1 MPPTGGRVYGRE
13 VKGLVDV
20 LSQNEIDALL
30 AALSSGEMDAEE
42 LKKEDTQRKIRS
54 YDFKRAVRFSKD
66 HIRSLTRIHENFAR
80 NLTTYFSA
88 QLRTF
93 VQISVVQ
100 VEQLP
105 YDEFIRSIPKMTV
118 LNIFEA
124 EPLEGRMVLEVH
136 PNVAYAMV
144 DRMLGGSGTAPL
156 KPGAL
161 TEIETIIMERI
172 FSRALENL
180 QEAWKTVFDLSP
192 RMEALETN
200 PQFMQIVSPNET
212 IALISLSTKIGDT
225 TGMINLCIPHVVI
238 EPIMSKL
245 SVHHW
250 FVSQKKARVP
260 EELEALRQRVT
271 RAQLPLIAELGQ
283 SQLTIREFL
292 SLAQGDVITLNK
304 ATKEGLAIRVGEN
317 LKFIGSPGMIKDR
330 IAVQIDEIV
339 TEGVEEFDE

>member
-1 MPPTGGRVYGRE
+1 M
-13 VKGLVDV
+13 VDV

-42 LKKEDTQRKIRS
+42 LKKEEKERKVRA

-80 NLTTYFSA
+80 YLTTYFSA

-93 VQISVVQ
+93 VQINVVQ

-105 YDEFIRSIPKMTV
+105 YDEFIRSIPKMTI

-124 EPLEGRMVLEVH
+124 EPLEGRMVLEVN
-136 PNVAYAMV
+136 PNVAFAMV
-144 DRMLGGSGTAPL
+144 DRMLGGQGTAPS
-156 KPGAL
+156 KITAL
-161 TEIETIIMERI
+161 TEIETIIMEKI
-172 FSRALENL
+172 FSRTFESL
-180 QEAWKTVFDLSP
+180 QEAWKTVADLTP

-238 EPIMSKL
+238 EPVMPRL

-250 FVSQKKARVP
+250 FVSQKKMRSPGEV
-260 EELEALRQRVT
+260 EILEQRVNK
-271 RAQLPLIAELGQ
+271 AKLPIVAELGE
-283 SQLTIREFL
+283 SSLSVREFL
-292 SLAQGDVITLNK
+292 DLAAGDVISLNK
-304 ATKEGLAIRVGEN
+304 RVDEGLRIKVGDK
-317 LKFIGSPGMIKDR
+317 LKFIGSPGSVKDR
-330 IAVQIDEIV
+330 LAVQIDEIV
-339 TEGVEEFDE
+339 SEGAEEDYDE

>member
-1 MPPTGGRVYGRE
+1 MRR
-13 VKGLVDV
+13 LVDV
-20 LSQNEIDALL
+20 LSQSEIDALL

-42 LKKEDTQRKIRS
+42 LKKEEAQKKVRA

-80 NLTTYFSA
+80 YLTTYFSA

-93 VQISVVQ
+93 VQINVVQ

-105 YDEFIRSIPKMTV
+105 YDEFIRSIPKMTI

-136 PNVAYAMV
+136 PNVAFAMV
-144 DRMLGGSGTAPL
+144 DRMLGGSGSAPS
-156 KPGAL
+156 KIGSL
-161 TEIETIIMERI
+161 TEIETIIMEKI
-172 FSRALENL
+172 FSRALESL
-180 QEAWKTVFDLSP
+180 QEAWKTIVELEP
-192 RMEALETN
+192 RLEALETN

-238 EPIMSKL
+238 EPVMSKL

-250 FVSQKKARVP
+250 FVSQKKTRAPDEVQH
-260 EELEALRQRVT
+260 LEQRVSK
-271 RAQLPLIAELGQ
+271 AKLPIVAELGT
-283 SQLTIREFL
+283 SRISVHEFL
-292 SLAQGDVITLNK
+292 NLAVGDVIMLNRS
-304 ATKEGLAIRVGEN
+304 TGEGLEIKVGDK
-317 LKFIGSPGMIKDR
+317 LKYIGSPGTVRDR
-330 IAVQIDEIV
+330 MAVQILEIV
-339 TEGVEEFDE
+339 SEGVEEFNDE

>member
-1 MPPTGGRVYGRE
+1 M
-13 VKGLVDV
+13 VDV

-42 LKKEDTQRKIRS
+42 LKKEETQKKIRS

-80 NLTTYFSA
+80 YLTTYFSA

-93 VQISVVQ
+93 VQINVVQ

-105 YDEFIRSIPKMTV
+105 YDEFIRSIPKMTI

-136 PNVAYAMV
+136 PNVAFAML
-144 DRMLGGSGTAPL
+144 DRLLGGLGTAPS
-156 KPGAL
+156 KVGTL

-172 FSRALENL
+172 FSRAFESL
-180 QEAWKTVFDLSP
+180 QEAWKTVVDINP

-225 TGMINLCIPHVVI
+225 SGMINLCIPHVVI
-238 EPIMSKL
+238 EPIMPKL

-250 FVSQKKARVP
+250 FVSQKKSRAP
-260 EELEALRQRVT
+260 EEVEALRNRVNK
-271 RAQLPLIAELGQ
+271 AKLPIIAELGE
-283 SQLTIREFL
+283 SQITVREFL
-292 SLAQGDVITLNK
+292 GLSVGDVISLNK
-304 ATKEGLAIRVGEN
+304 PVQEGLQIRVGDR
-317 LKFIGSPGMIKDR
+317 LKYIGSPGTVKDR

-339 TEGVEEFDE
+339 SEGVEELDEQ

>member
-1 MPPTGGRVYGRE
+1 MTL
-13 VKGLVDV
+13 LVDV

-42 LKKEDTQRKIRS
+42 LKKEDTEKKVRA

-80 NLTTYFSA
+80 YLTTYFSA

-93 VQISVVQ
+93 VQINVVQ

-105 YDEFIRSIPKMTV
+105 YDEFIRSIPKMTI

-136 PNVAYAMV
+136 PNVAFAML
-144 DRMLGGSGTAPL
+144 DRLLGGTGDSPT
-156 KPGAL
+156 KINSL
-161 TEIETIIMERI
+161 TEIETIVIERI
-172 FSRALENL
+172 FSKAFDSL
-180 QEAWKTVFDLSP
+180 QEAWKTIIEISP
-192 RMEALETN
+192 RLEALETN

-238 EPIMSKL
+238 EPIMSRL

-250 FVSQKKARVP
+250 FMSQKKSKEAIDNTALQERVHM
-260 EELEALRQRVT
+260 AK
-271 RAQLPLIAELGQ
+271 LPVVAELGN
-283 SQLTIREFL
+283 SQISVHEFL
-292 SLAQGDVITLNK
+292 NLSKDDVITLNK
-304 ATKEGLAIRVGEN
+304 PLKDGLHIKVGDK
-317 LKFIGSPGMIKDR
+317 LKFIGSPGEVNGKLAI
-330 IAVQIDEIV
+330 QISEIV
-339 TEGVEEFDE
+339 TEGEEENDE

>member
-1 MPPTGGRVYGRE
+1 M
-13 VKGLVDV
+13 VDV

-42 LKKEDTQRKIRS
+42 LKKEDTQKKIRA

-80 NLTTYFSA
+80 YLTTYFSA

-93 VQISVVQ
+93 VQINVVQ

-105 YDEFIRSIPKMTV
+105 YDEFIRSIPKMTI

-136 PNVAYAMV
+136 PNVAFAML
-144 DRMLGGSGTAPL
+144 DRLLGGIGTAPS
-156 KPGAL
+156 KIGNL

-172 FSRALENL
+172 FSRAFESL
-180 QEAWKTVFDLSP
+180 QEAWKTVIDISP

-225 TGMINLCIPHVVI
+225 SGMINLCIPHVVI
-238 EPIMSKL
+238 EPIMPKL

-250 FVSQKKARVP
+250 FVSQKKSRAP
-260 EELEALRQRVT
+260 EEVDALKHRVSK
-271 RAQLPLIAELGQ
+271 AELPIIAELGE
-283 SQLTIREFL
+283 SQLSIREFL
-292 SLAQGDVITLNK
+292 GLTVGDVITLNK
-304 ATKEGLAIRVGEN
+304 PVQEGLSIRVGER
-317 LKFIGSPGMIKDR
+317 LKYIGSPGTLKDR
-330 IAVQIDEIV
+330 VAVQIDEIV
-339 TEGVEEFDE
+339 NEGVEGFDE

>member
-1 MPPTGGRVYGRE
+1 M
-13 VKGLVDV
+13 VDV

-42 LKKEDTQRKIRS
+42 LKKEDTQKKVRV
-54 YDFKRAVRFSKD
+54 YDFKRALRFSKD

-80 NLTTYFSA
+80 YLTTYFSA

-93 VQISVVQ
+93 VQISVVD

-105 YDEFIRSIPKMTV
+105 YDEFIRSIPKMTI

-136 PNVAYAMV
+136 PNVAYAML
-144 DRMLGGSGTAPL
+144 DRLLGGQGTAPS
-156 KPGAL
+156 KMNAL
-161 TEIETIIMERI
+161 TEIEMTVMERI
-172 FSRALENL
+172 FSRAFDSL
-180 QEAWKTVFDLSP
+180 QEAWKTVLDISP
-192 RMEALETN
+192 RLEALETN

-238 EPIMSKL
+238 EPIMPKL

-250 FVSQKKARVP
+250 FVSQKKSRSP
-260 EELEALRQRVT
+260 EEVDMLEQRVN
-271 RAQLPLIAELGQ
+271 RAKLPIAVELGE
-283 SQLTIREFL
+283 STINIHEFL
-292 SLAQGDVITLNK
+292 NLAAGDVITLNK
-304 ATKEGLAIRVGEN
+304 PVGEGLHIKVGN
-317 LKFIGSPGMIKDR
+317 KLKFVGSPGSIKDR
-330 IAVQIDEIV
+330 VAIQVDEIV
-339 TEGVEEFDE
+339 SEGVEEEHDE

>member
-1 MPPTGGRVYGRE
+1 M
-13 VKGLVDV
+13 VDV

-42 LKKEDTQRKIRS
+42 LKKEETQRKIRS

-80 NLTTYFSA
+80 YLTTYFSA

-93 VQISVVQ
+93 VQINVVQ

-105 YDEFIRSIPKMTV
+105 YDEFIRSIPKMTI

-124 EPLEGRMVLEVH
+124 EPFKGRMVLEVN
-136 PNVAYAMV
+136 PNVAFAML
-144 DRMLGGSGTAPL
+144 DRMLGGTGMAPS
-156 KPGAL
+156 KINAL
-161 TEIETIIMERI
+161 TEIETTVMERI
-172 FSRALENL
+172 FSRAFDSL
-180 QEAWKTVFDLSP
+180 QEAWKNVLDIEP
-192 RMEALETN
+192 RLEALETN

-238 EPIMSKL
+238 EPIMPKL

-250 FVSQKKARVP
+250 FVSEKKTRVP
-260 EELEALRQRVT
+260 IEVEKLRQRVT
-271 RAQLPLIAELGQ
+271 KAKLPISVELGT
-283 SQLTIREFL
+283 SNITVHELMQL
-292 SLAQGDVITLNK
+292 AVGDVIALNK
-304 ATKEGLAIRVGEN
+304 SVDSGLSIRVGERE
-317 LKFIGSPGMIKDR
+317 KYIGTPGLYKDR
-330 IAVQIDEIV
+330 ISVQIDHV
-339 TEGVEEFDE
+339 VDEGVEEHDE

>member
-1 MPPTGGRVYGRE
+1 M
-13 VKGLVDV
+13 VDV

-30 AALSSGEMDAEE
+30 AALSSGEMDADD
-42 LKKEDTQRKIRS
+42 LKKEEVTKKVRV

-80 NLTTYFSA
+80 YLTTYFSA

-105 YDEFIRSIPKMTV
+105 YDEFIRSIPKMTI

-136 PNVAYAMV
+136 PNVAYAML
-144 DRMLGGSGTAPL
+144 DRLLGGQGTAPS
-156 KPGAL
+156 KINNL
-161 TEIETIIMERI
+161 TEIETIVMERI
-172 FSRALENL
+172 FSRTFESL
-180 QEAWKTVFDLSP
+180 QEAWKTVIDISP

-238 EPIMSKL
+238 EPIMPRL
-245 SVHHW
+245 SAHHW
-250 FVSQKKARVP
+250 FVSQKKERIP
-260 EELEALRQRVT
+260 EEVEMLQQRVSK
-271 RAQLPLIAELGQ
+271 AKLPIVAELGE
-283 SQLTIREFL
+283 SSITIQEFL
-292 SLAQGDVITLNK
+292 SLSVGDVISLHKPINK
-304 ATKEGLAIRVGEN
+304 GLQIKVGDK
-317 LKFIGSPGMIKDR
+317 LKFIGSPGSVKDR
-330 IAVQIDEIV
+330 LAVQVDQVVNEGAEEEYDE
-339 TEGVEEFDE
+339 

>member
-1 MPPTGGRVYGRE
+1 V
-13 VKGLVDV
+13 VDV

-42 LKKEDTQRKIRS
+42 LKKEETQRRIRT

-66 HIRSLTRIHENFAR
+66 HLRSLTRIHENFAR
-80 NLTTYFSA
+80 YLTTYFSA

-93 VQISVVQ
+93 VQINVVQ

-105 YDEFIRSIPKMTV
+105 YDEFIRSIPKMTI

-136 PNVAYAMV
+136 PNVAYAML
-144 DRMLGGSGTAPL
+144 DRMLGGQGIAPN
-156 KPGAL
+156 KITAL
-161 TEIETIIMERI
+161 TDIENSIMERI
-172 FSRALENL
+172 FNRALDSL
-180 QEAWKTVFDLSP
+180 AEAWKTVLEIHP
-192 RMEALETN
+192 RLEGLETN

-238 EPIMSKL
+238 EPIMHRL

-250 FVSQKKARVP
+250 FVAQKKNRAP
-260 EELEALRQRVT
+260 EEIEILSNRVNK
-271 RAQLPLIAELGQ
+271 AKLPIIAELGT
-283 SQLTIREFL
+283 STITIREFL
-292 SLAQGDVITLNK
+292 SLQPGDVITLNRR
-304 ATKEGLAIRVGEN
+304 TDEGLHIRVGEK
-317 LKFIGSPGMIKDR
+317 LKFIGTPGTIRDR
-330 IAVQIDEIV
+330 MAVQIDQIV
-339 TEGVEEFDE
+339 EGAEEENDE

>member
-1 MPPTGGRVYGRE
+1 M
-13 VKGLVDV
+13 VDV

-42 LKKEDTQRKIRS
+42 LKKEETQKKIRA

-80 NLTTYFSA
+80 FLTTYFSA

-93 VQISVVQ
+93 VQINVVQ

-105 YDEFIRSIPKMTV
+105 YDEFIRSIPKMTI
-118 LNIFEA
+118 LNVFEA

-136 PNVAYAMV
+136 PNVAFAML
-144 DRMLGGSGTAPL
+144 DRMLGGTGNAIGKVSS
-156 KPGAL
+156 L
-161 TEIETIIMERI
+161 TEIETIVMERI
-172 FSRALENL
+172 FSRAFESL
-180 QEAWKTVFDLSP
+180 QEAWKTIIDIKP
-192 RMEALETN
+192 RLEALETN

-238 EPIMSKL
+238 EPIMPRL

-250 FVSQKKARVP
+250 FVSQKKSRAP
-260 EELEALRQRVT
+260 EEVEMLESRVYKT
-271 RAQLPLIAELGQ
+271 ELPITVELG
-283 SQLTIREFL
+283 SSTISVQEFL
-292 SLAQGDVITLNK
+292 QMSSGDVIMLDKPLN
-304 ATKEGLAIRVGEN
+304 EGLDVRVGEKV
-317 LKFIGSPGMIKDR
+317 KFIANPGTVNGKM
-330 IAVQIDEIV
+330 AVQIVESV
-339 TEGVEEFDE
+339 TEEEDLDE

>member
-1 MPPTGGRVYGRE
+1 M
-13 VKGLVDV
+13 VDV

-30 AALSSGEMDAEE
+30 AALSSGEMDADE
-42 LKKEDTQRKIRS
+42 LKKEETTKKVRA

-80 NLTTYFSA
+80 YLTTYFSA

-105 YDEFIRSIPKMTV
+105 YDEFIRSIPKMTI

-136 PNVAYAMV
+136 PNVAFAML
-144 DRMLGGSGTAPL
+144 DRLLGGAGTTPT
-156 KPGAL
+156 KINAL
-161 TEIETIIMERI
+161 TEIETIVMERI
-172 FSRALENL
+172 FSRAFDSL
-180 QEAWKTVFDLSP
+180 QEAWKTVIDIQP
-192 RMEALETN
+192 RLEALETN

-238 EPIMSKL
+238 EPIMPRL

-250 FVSQKKARVP
+250 FVSQKKTRAP
-260 EELEALRQRVT
+260 EEVEALQSRLEKT
-271 RAQLPLIAELGQ
+271 KLPLIAELGT
-283 SQLTIREFL
+283 SEISIRDFLGLT
-292 SLAQGDVITLNK
+292 AGDVIPLQK
-304 ATKEGLAIRVGEN
+304 SVEDPLQVKIGEK
-317 LKFIGSPGMIKDR
+317 LKYLGSPGTVKGKM
-330 IAVQIDEIV
+330 AVQITEIV
-339 TEGVEEFDE
+339 NEGEEENDE

>member
-1 MPPTGGRVYGRE
+1 M
-13 VKGLVDV
+13 VDV

-42 LKKEDTQRKIRS
+42 LKKEESEKKVRA

-80 NLTTYFSA
+80 YLTTYFSA

-93 VQISVVQ
+93 VQINVVQ

-105 YDEFIRSIPKMTV
+105 YDEFIRSIPKMTI

-136 PNVAYAMV
+136 PNVAFAML
-144 DRMLGGSGTAPL
+144 DRLLGGVGVSPT
-156 KPGAL
+156 KITAL
-161 TEIETIIMERI
+161 TEIETIVIERI
-172 FSRALENL
+172 FSRAFESL
-180 QEAWKTVFDLSP
+180 QEAWKTIIDLQP
-192 RMEALETN
+192 RLEALETN

-238 EPIMSKL
+238 EPIMPKL

-250 FVSQKKARVP
+250 FVSQKK
-260 EELEALRQRVT
+260 T
-271 RAQLPLIAELGQ
+271 RAQEEIDALQTRLTKAELPIIAELGA
-283 SQLTIREFL
+283 SQITINEFL
-292 SLAQGDVITLNK
+292 NLSQGDVIKLDK
-304 ATKEGLAIRVGEN
+304 SVDMPLDLKVGEL
-317 LKFIGSPGMIKDR
+317 LKYLGSPGTVKGKM
-330 IAVQIDEIV
+330 AVQITEIV
-339 TEGVEEFDE
+339 RDEGVEENDG

>member
-1 MPPTGGRVYGRE
+1 

-42 LKKEDTQRKIRS
+42 LKKEDTQKKIRA

-80 NLTTYFSA
+80 YLTTYFSA

-93 VQISVVQ
+93 VQINVVQ

-105 YDEFIRSIPKMTV
+105 YDEFIRSIPKMTI

-124 EPLEGRMVLEVH
+124 DPLEGRMVLEVH
-136 PNVAYAMV
+136 PNVAYAML
-144 DRMLGGSGTAPL
+144 DRLLGGQGLAPT
-156 KPGAL
+156 KINAL
-161 TEIETIIMERI
+161 TEIETIVMERI
-172 FSRALENL
+172 FNRAFESL
-180 QEAWKTVFDLSP
+180 QEAWKTVLDISP
-192 RMEALETN
+192 ILEALETN

-250 FVSQKKARVP
+250 FVSQKKMRAP
-260 EELEALRQRVT
+260 EEIEILGQRVSK
-271 RAQLPLIAELGQ
+271 AKLPVVAELG
-283 SQLTIREFL
+283 SSSITIREFL
-292 SLAQGDVITLNK
+292 GLAVGDVIGLNK
-304 ATKEGLAIRVGEN
+304 SVDDGLHIKVGDK
-317 LKFIGSPGMIKDR
+317 LKFIGSPGSIKGR
-330 IAVQIDEIV
+330 LAVQIDEIV
-339 TEGVEEFDE
+339 SEGVEEDNDE

>member
-1 MPPTGGRVYGRE
+1 M
-13 VKGLVDV
+13 VDV

-42 LKKEDTQRKIRS
+42 LKKEETQKKVRA

-80 NLTTYFSA
+80 YLTTYFSA

-93 VQISVVQ
+93 VQINVVQ

-105 YDEFIRSIPKMTV
+105 YDEFIRSIPKMTI

-136 PNVAYAMV
+136 PNIAFAML
-144 DRMLGGSGTAPL
+144 DRLLGGVGTSPT
-156 KPGAL
+156 KINAL
-161 TEIETIIMERI
+161 TEIETIVMERI
-172 FSRALENL
+172 FSRAFESL
-180 QEAWKTVFDLSP
+180 QEAWKTVVDLSP
-192 RMEALETN
+192 RLEALETN

-238 EPIMSKL
+238 EPIMPRL

-250 FVSQKKARVP
+250 FVSQKKTSAP
-260 EELEALRQRVT
+260 EEMTALQSRLHK
-271 RAQLPLIAELGQ
+271 AKLPVIAELGT
-283 SQLTIREFL
+283 SQISVREFL
-292 SLAQGDVITLNK
+292 SLNVGDVITLNRSV
-304 ATKEGLAIRVGEN
+304 EEPLHIRIGDK
-317 LKFIGSPGMIKDR
+317 LKFFGSPGTTRGKL
-330 IAVQIDEIV
+330 AVQINEIV
-339 TEGVEEFDE
+339 QEGVEEYDE

>member
-1 MPPTGGRVYGRE
+1 M
-13 VKGLVDV
+13 VDV

-42 LKKEDTQRKIRS
+42 LKKEETQKKIRA

-80 NLTTYFSA
+80 YLTTYFSA

-93 VQISVVQ
+93 VQINVVQ

-105 YDEFIRSIPKMTV
+105 YDEFIRSIPKMTI
-118 LNIFEA
+118 LNVFEA

-136 PNVAYAMV
+136 PNVAFAML
-144 DRMLGGSGTAPL
+144 DRMLGGTGNAIGKVSS
-156 KPGAL
+156 L
-161 TEIETIIMERI
+161 TEIETIVMERI
-172 FSRALENL
+172 FSRAFESL
-180 QEAWKTVFDLSP
+180 QEAWKTVMDINP
-192 RMEALETN
+192 RLEALETN

-238 EPIMSKL
+238 EPIMPRL

-250 FVSQKKARVP
+250 FVSQKKSRAP
-260 EELEALRQRVT
+260 EEVEMLESRVYKT
-271 RAQLPLIAELGQ
+271 ELPVSVELG
-283 SQLTIREFL
+283 SSTITVQEFL
-292 SLAQGDVITLNK
+292 QMAGGDVIMLDRPLN
-304 ATKEGLAIRVGEN
+304 EGLDVRVGDKV
-317 LKFIGSPGMIKDR
+317 KFIANPGTVNGKM
-330 IAVQIDEIV
+330 AVQIVDSV
-339 TEGVEEFDE
+339 TEEEDLDE

>member
-1 MPPTGGRVYGRE
+1 M
-13 VKGLVDV
+13 VDV

-42 LKKEDTQRKIRS
+42 LKKEETQKKVRA

-80 NLTTYFSA
+80 YLTTYFSA

-105 YDEFIRSIPKMTV
+105 YDEFIRSIPKMTI

-136 PNVAYAMV
+136 PNVAFAML
-144 DRMLGGSGTAPL
+144 DRLLGGTGTTPN
-156 KPGAL
+156 KINAL
-161 TEIETIIMERI
+161 TEIETIVMERI
-172 FSRALENL
+172 FSRAFDSL
-180 QEAWKTVFDLSP
+180 QEAWKTVIDLSP
-192 RMEALETN
+192 RLEALETN

-238 EPIMSKL
+238 EPIMPRL

-250 FVSQKKARVP
+250 FVSQKKTRAP
-260 EELEALRQRVT
+260 EEMEALQFRLT
-271 RAQLPLIAELGQ
+271 KAKLPLIAELGQ
-283 SQLTIREFL
+283 TEITIHDFLGLTV
-292 SLAQGDVITLNK
+292 GDVIPLQK
-304 ATKEGLAIRVGEN
+304 SVDEALQVKVGEK
-317 LKFIGSPGMIKDR
+317 LKYYGSPGTVKGKMAI
-330 IAVQIDEIV
+330 QINEIV
-339 TEGVEEFDE
+339 EEGEEENDE

>member
-1 MPPTGGRVYGRE
+1 M
-13 VKGLVDV
+13 VDV

-42 LKKEDTQRKIRS
+42 LKKEESQRKIRS

-80 NLTTYFSA
+80 FLTTYFSA

-93 VQISVVQ
+93 VQINVVQ

-105 YDEFIRSIPKMTV
+105 YDEFIRSIPKMTI

-136 PNVAYAMV
+136 PNVAFAMV
-144 DRMLGGSGTAPL
+144 DRLLGGAGTAPS
-156 KPGAL
+156 KIGAL
-161 TEIETIIMERI
+161 TEIETMIMEKI
-172 FSRALENL
+172 FSRAFESL
-180 QEAWKTVFDLSP
+180 QEAWKTVIDISP
-192 RMEALETN
+192 RLDSLETN

-238 EPIMSKL
+238 EPIMPRL

-250 FVSQKKARVP
+250 FVSQKKSRVP
-260 EELEALRQRVT
+260 EEVEMLEQRVHK
-271 RAQLPLIAELGQ
+271 AKLPIIAELGE
-283 SQLTIREFL
+283 SSITVSEFM
-292 SLAQGDVITLNK
+292 SLAVGDVISLNK
-304 ATKEGLAIRVGEN
+304 SAGEGLHIKVGEK
-317 LKFIGSPGMIKDR
+317 LKFIGSPGSVRDR
-330 IAVQIDEIV
+330 LAVQVEEIV
-339 TEGVEEFDE
+339 REGAEEDYDE